1 MVMSLF
7 LLQVRSGGGRDR
19 PIANSN
25 YIAAKA
31 VIRKHY
37 TPTSI
42 YFSITSTIKI
52 DTEGGADLSVS
63 LHTLYYSF
71 SISLYLSLSAAFFKV
86 PNTRKSF

>member
-1 MVMSLF
+1 MLISLF
-7 LLQVRSGGGRDR
+7 MLQVRSGGGRDR

-31 VIRKHY
+31 VIRKNY

-52 DTEGGADLSVS
+52 DTEGDADLCLSSYS
-63 LHTLYYSF
+63 LLF
-71 SISLYLSLSAAFFKV
+71 FLCLSLSLIKCRIF
-86 PNTRKSF
+86 